1 MLNKKIVSVLAV
13 TLMLTMGIGIVFVG
27 NDESEGTWN
36 DRPEVPLA
44 SLTMNAYQLW
54 QAYDGGNGTDTYWVG
69 FGTQV
74 YIDHYTPDQ
83 DSDVLVVGVAS
94 DYGTGD
100 TAGLTITSS
109 DVLTGR
115 INKSTNGVIEITIE
129 FRDTG
134 GDDQITIS
142 LAVLDVTSTQ
152 SNTWTAINLPA
163 NIFTEWGS
171 YGLSGNTF
179 YVEVGSS
186 VTITQASMTI
196 AGTYDEYGINDVTP
210 GFGLSIPAGT
220 GNLTGT
226 ITRTGTITVGAY
238 ETDNVDIEELDITIE
253 VVDSSH
259 ADVRMIGGEIWTY
272 TPTTNMTSVLSISG
286 TATSWVSLTSGTV
299 SGIAPAN
306 TSVGQTYDLTITAS
320 TSDPSQNVTQT
331 VTFIVDPQIT
341 LTAPATYTVQ
351 FGTDTGNVL
360 GSNFEDG
367 TRNIY
372 SITGGTATGFTV
384 NAATGVLGWD
394 NPAAGTITFTA
405 TSPYAYTSGATN
417 TATAT
422 VDVTVT
428 GILTASVSGTLYLVT
443 GKTVPNTPAEA
454 VTLNHNDVGTG
465 TYTWAVVGTNNSG
478 VTVAS
483 DGTLGGTPGN
493 IGTHAVTV
501 RCTSVVGSTTQTAD
515 TTLNI
520 VIVQVLAFTSSPSS
534 GTVR

>member
-13 TLMLTMGIGIVFVG
+13 TLMLTMGIGVVFIG
-27 NDESEGTWN
+27 NDQSEGTWN
-36 DRPEVPLA
+36 GPEVPLA

-69 FGTQV
+69 YGTHV
-74 YIDHYTPDQ
+74 SIDHHTPTT

-100 TAGLTITSS
+100 TAGLTLNNSS
-109 DVLTGR
+109 RLYGYID
-115 INKSTNGVIEITIE
+115 KSNSGVIEITIE
-129 FRDTG
+129 FRDLG
-134 GDDQITIS
+134 GDSQIQIF
-142 LAVLDVTSTQ
+142 LAVIDVTSTQ
-152 SNTWTAINLPA
+152 SNPWTALNLPA
-163 NIFTEWGS
+163 NVFIEWGS
-171 YGLSGNTF
+171 RGTGNTY
-179 YVEVGSS
+179 YVQVGSS
-186 VTITQASMTI
+186 VTITQADISDNTF
-196 AGTYDEYGINDVTP
+196 YEYGINDVTT
-210 GFGLSIPAGT
+210 GFGLSIPTGT
-220 GNLTGT
+220 NNLTGT
-226 ITRTGTITVGAY
+226 ITQAGTITVGAY
-238 ETDNVDIEELDITIE
+238 ETDQVDIEEWDITIE
-253 VVDSSH
+253 AVDTSH
-259 ADVRMIGGEIWTY
+259 ADVRMIGGETWTY

-299 SGIAPAN
+299 SGTAPTN

-320 TSDPSQNVTQT
+320 TSDPNQNATQT
-331 VTFIVDPQIT
+331 VTFTVDPQIT
-341 LTAPATYTVQ
+341 LTAPASYTVQ
-351 FGTDTGNVL
+351 FGTDTSNVL

-372 SITGGTATGFTV
+372 TITGGTATGFTV
-384 NAATGVLGWD
+384 NAATGVLGWN

-405 TSPYAYTSGATN
+405 TSPYTYTSGATN

-422 VDVTVT
+422 MDVTVT

-443 GKTVPNTPAEA
+443 GKVVPNTPAEA
-454 VTLNHNDVGTG
+454 VTLNHNDVGSG
-465 TYTWAVVGTNNSG
+465 TYTWAVVGTNTSG

-493 IGTHAVTV
+493 VGTYAVTV
-501 RCTSVVGSTTQTAD
+501 RCTSVVGGTTQTAD

-520 VIVQVLAFTSSPSS
+520 VIVQVLAFTSLPSS